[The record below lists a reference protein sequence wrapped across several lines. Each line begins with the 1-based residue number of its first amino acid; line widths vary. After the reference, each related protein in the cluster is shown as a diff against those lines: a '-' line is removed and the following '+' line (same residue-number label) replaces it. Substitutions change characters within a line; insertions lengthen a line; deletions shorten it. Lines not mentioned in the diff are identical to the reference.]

1 MEVIADDI
9 LIYGAG
15 DTYEE
20 AVRRQHDAA
29 FLKLLERARAHNLKL
44 NRRKLKFKLSSVTY
58 MGHIINDQGLCA
70 DPDKVKAVVEMARPE
85 DVQAVQRFIGMI
97 NYLSKFLD
105 KLSEVCEPLRRLCD
119 KDPPFDWLHDAAFEK
134 IKKAIAEAP
143 VLRFYDVTK
152 PITVE
157 SLWVWVQ
164 FSLKTASRS
173 ATPVE
178 LCPRLS
184 RITTSWR
191 RSASLSVSPWRN
203 LTTMFLGST

>member
-1 MEVIADDI
+1 
-9 LIYGAG
+9 
-15 DTYEE
+15 
-20 AVRRQHDAA
+20 
-29 FLKLLERARAHNLKL
+29 
-44 NRRKLKFKLSSVTY
+44 

-70 DPDKVKAVVEMARPE
+70 DPDKVKVVVEMARPE
-85 DVQAVQRFIGMI
+85 DVQAVQCFIGMI

-105 KLSEVCEPLRRLCD
+105 KLSEVCEPLHRLCD
-119 KDPPFDWLHDAAFEK
+119 KDRPFDWPHDAAFEK

-152 PITVE
+152 PVTVE

-203 LTTMFLGST
+203 LTTMFLGSTWLFFQIINLWKWSNESSSWRRQKGCDKWGCACRSTTSQCATRKGLTCSFRML